1 MKLKKEENVKS
12 PERRKLFTVIGV
24 VATVV
29 VVLTVIAFTTMH
41 RDFDAQGY
49 VRATLDQYFQG
60 SVEEIAEF
68 VTENSKS
75 DHYELY
81 EEQIEEFV
89 ENNITSDIE
98 ISEELEQKYTNLCKE
113 IFRTMKYDVKPAK
126 KESGSVY
133 KVEVEY
139 QASDV
144 FLRFVENLKT
154 EHQRLLA
161 KAQNAEYTETKE
173 ENILQM
179 ENEFLTNSYELLKT
193 AHQEMEYGEKQTFT
207 FEVKRGEKG
216 LFCMEEMAVS
226 DFIIKILRLDEIQD

>member
-24 VATVV
+24 VVTVV

-60 SVEEIAEF
+60 SVDEIAGF

-113 IFRTMKYDVKPAK
+113 IFHAMKYNVKPAK

-144 FLRFVENLKT
+144 FLRFVQNLKT
-154 EHQRLLA
+154 EQQRLLA
-161 KAQNAEYTETKE
+161 KAQNVEYTGTKE
-173 ENILQM
+173 ENMLQM